1 MIPGNKLAEA
11 LEVEAHNKYL
21 RKHLEEDPFPLD
33 GSDWSRLVALR
44 LQRSRHPHCC
54 TWDNFLT
61 RLHSSDSPLERE
73 HLLHSTFLNYW
84 FLNPY
89 LHYPHL
95 HEEGDEMKGWD
106 RVELTK
112 FMPEILEEVEKQW
125 VHSPGVKLFEP
136 SPSRFWIDEVTHDW
150 RPAVPRHSNTSASLP
165 LSDRSSCQSQQFGKR
180 DFEELEVEEPLDAD
194 ELLSTEMACQD
205 YLLEVDR
212 QTLDPL
218 LPSRERLR
226 EEVAKCSADQ
236 DATELEQN
244 AAQTTGSAT
253 DHPGD

>member
-11 LEVEAHNKYL
+11 LEVEAHNRYL

-54 TWDNFLT
+54 TWDNLLT
-61 RLHSSDSPLERE
+61 RLHSTESPLERE

-95 HEEGDEMKGWD
+95 HEEGEEMRGWD
-106 RVELTK
+106 RVEITK

-125 VHSPGVKLFEP
+125 VHSPKAKLFEL
-136 SPSRFWIDEVTHDW
+136 SPSKFWIDEVTSEW
-150 RPAVPRHSNTSASLP
+150 RPGATQRHSKTSASLP
-165 LSDRSSCQSQQFGKR
+165 VSGHLSDHPRQFGR
-180 DFEELEVEEPLDAD
+180 SDLEELEVERLLDAD
-194 ELLSTEMACQD
+194 ELLTTEKECED
-205 YLLEVDR
+205 YLLEIDR
-212 QTLDPL
+212 KTLDPL
-218 LPSRERLR
+218 LLPGDSPS
-226 EEVAKCSADQ
+226 EEP
-236 DATELEQN
+236 
-244 AAQTTGSAT
+244 AT
-253 DHPGD
+253 DGSGERNTEN